1 MTVAL
6 ELAIVATKLRKVLAD
21 SLDPINWV
29 VGFMSKI
36 PTLDCLILINSRK
49 TTKVLKLSI
58 NRQTI
63 DLSG

>member
-6 ELAIVATKLRKVLAD
+6 ELAIVATKLRNVLAD
-21 SLDPINWV
+21 SLNPMNWV

-49 TTKVLKLSI
+49 TTKVLKLSK
-58 NRQTI
+58 NHQTI
-63 DLSG
+63 DLPG

>member
-6 ELAIVATKLRKVLAD
+6 ELAMVATKLRNVLAD
-21 SLDPINWV
+21 SLNPMNWV

-49 TTKVLKLSI
+49 TTKVLKLSK
-58 NRQTI
+58 NHQTI
-63 DLSG
+63 DLPG